1 MRCPECNHKMQQL
14 KKYAVCDYC
23 GFTIE
28 LESASKYIKHA
39 PLERV
44 NISPKIEKHASY
56 EHVNY
61 SPKTYVDQRKGRLF
75 RKPTK
80 FEFIIA
86 LIWILLMPIML
97 IIILYGRRIF
107 R

>member
-61 SPKTYVDQRKGRLF
+61 SPKTYIDQRKDKNLKIRN
-75 RKPTK
+75 KY
-80 FEFIIA
+80 EFYTHVITYIIGVGFLLA
-86 LIWILLMPIML
+86 FFLIATS
-97 IIILYGRRIF
+97 R
-107 R
+107 